1 MEEYEYDFSYECRR
15 LVEAMAPRSA
25 RSFRQEFNMQDL
37 ATTEHTVTHITTEK
51 YVRTSHTT
59 ELDGT
64 PIKSMANGKLS
75 SPKYTSKTILSDY
88 DKPDLRNLKRIY
100 KMYEG
105 TDITESRGIVH
116 PETRE
121 ILTVGQA
128 ISMRILDVRTGR
140 LVSSPDTRQTISIEQ
155 AAEKG
160 LIDPKLAA
168 RLTGPCGMTE
178 DGNEVTLLE
187 AIQRELYDAEQGLA
201 DPAEKRIKVTVESE
215 KPSTQGM
222 SISDALNCGQ
232 VDLQRGLYRLPN
244 GSYITIAEAYQKGYL
259 IYNEIIKIK
268 SSALSLSDAISQ
280 DLVDN
285 NGWILDR
292 NSGDRFQLDTA
303 IKNEL
308 INPHI
313 REIVDPKNDRK
324 ITLVEA
330 IDKNIINTVH
340 SKYVHNI
347 TKEKLSFKDAA
358 IKRFICKP
366 MTLKDVCDNNLMT
379 NDGKILSPTHRV
391 PLSILEAI
399 STGVLDS
406 DDVKCITDTTTGQ
419 LLTLSEALA
428 AKIILTDNKFRDNLT
443 GEICT
448 IPEAVDRGLI
458 TSVSQRSIFNIDG
471 FRDPKTG
478 EFISFNSASKKG
490 YLKYVNGETFLKSE
504 TGDFVFIEDCTKVSI
519 VRPEVLEMFNRKIGV
534 YENGKELTVLD
545 AVFKNILDPKTGHLL
560 DATTKKPIPFN
571 KAVEI
576 NMITP
581 EGAALLNSLLNITL
595 TLQTVTKTVKR
606 YVTVTNTNASQRSE
620 AILTFTEAIRRGL
633 IDENTQTFTDP
644 TTGTVFPIQQALDEG
659 LLGVDKNEP
668 RIVRIPEITR
678 KELIPGQVVELKITK
693 KSFIPDLPP
702 SPESKLQQENRPET
716 IKSPDLVTRDVI
728 QQESIIQKVK
738 TGITKSVTTEPTVT
752 SLTIRKNT
760 IELPRDG
767 WTLRE
772 AISQKFFNPVTGI
785 FVIPGTDR
793 IIDLKEALKL
803 NIINPNSAVV
813 INPKTKKE
821 TSLKSA
827 IDMHILDNTGNYNL
841 PTGLINMK
849 EAIDSKF
856 IVFVEI
862 STNISLQKVIT
873 ITSVAGMPDEIE
885 VSEINKSTTPYDVV
899 REEQTILEPIQ
910 VEPGVI
916 YDPATAL
923 IISTTSGVSENILDA
938 VDRGIVPSDSV
949 KVIEP
954 FTGNRI
960 TLKQALDKGIL
971 DKKSGDYKDK
981 SGNKISL
988 SDAAKIGLITV
999 IGAPLVGAA
1008 KVIQVVKSTMVVDPR
1023 TGEKVPM
1030 EVAYERGLVDP
1041 LTYKKYEDSIRDKSP
1056 EYDSTIH
1063 KEKLATTSTK
1073 TVTFTQ
1079 VNTTPTL
1086 TSTTIMY
1093 IIDPMTNEKV
1103 PIDVALEKG
1112 LIDEKIYNEYIK
1124 LSEDPSQIQS
1134 STSTVSVTESAH
1146 TPNVTIT
1153 TVVDPV
1159 TGVKGPIDDAYKKG
1173 LIDSASHQKYKETYS
1188 PQFFNPEVLKTPSD
1202 KNTVTFT
1209 QTTKPV
1215 TVGAAVSEGFITVES
1230 IQNSILA
1237 DTRKPVNT
1245 SSVMQIKRPS
1255 DIIQITQSQV
1265 SAIPKYKLQVPTE
1278 SVIESQ
1284 VIESKPVVLQKL
1296 RKRVVT
1302 PLEAVEKGLLSK
1314 ETAKIL
1320 ESVKVYK
1327 DENGRPL
1334 SLEKAIE
1341 QGFIDDEKGEIK
1353 DPLHGDIVN
1362 IKEALERG
1370 ILDSE
1375 GQDEVLIPLAKS
1387 LSVAEI
1393 LEQGLLDPVTGK
1405 IIHPETGNHLTLRE
1419 AIICDIVDPLSSV
1432 NISPGKK
1439 ITLAEAIEK
1448 NIIDND
1454 KNVVKT
1460 SNGIL
1465 DLISAVNASVFSEP
1479 ETASVEKI
1487 PPAALTL
1494 PLAIKIGLIDPD
1506 TRTMKHPLTG
1516 DVITIKEAVEKDL
1529 LMALPYP
1536 HSNDTITLEE
1546 ALDKGIVDLK
1556 ENTFT
1561 EPTSKEIIPLDKA
1574 MEQGLLTIKP
1584 NMDVLQTTGVMT
1596 TITETFS
1603 SQHTIT
1609 TKMIELLADYVL
1621 ISANEVQN
1629 TKTGE
1634 IISMEDARLQGIVH
1648 DEKTSKEQ
1656 FITNETNISF
1666 EDALKLGYINIDQGT
1681 FTHPS
1686 TGAVISISEA
1696 VNSGILNTEVIT
1708 TDEPKISTTKKDL
1721 EMLDLN
1727 EAFDLLFDE
1736 KSQTFKDPKSPTKSI
1751 TLKEAIKQNI
1761 INPKSIIYDVEAA
1774 KPVTVQEAI
1783 NTGLI
1788 DNKSGKIKDPDT
1800 GKSVDIKNA
1809 AKMGLIAVVAAP
1821 VLAGLAVVQGAKA
1834 VTSKIMQPKKTV
1846 TEIERAT
1853 EETITPVK
1861 SIISSV
1867 KLQPM
1872 PITSDKEKQIET
1884 SPQDITNEKQLSQ
1897 DTSITIMDTN
1907 KNTPDQASLKIEH
1920 SKAHP
1925 VHKEK
1930 NTVEQKQQ
1938 QTLIEELPPPVQNV
1952 ISTMINLPE
1961 KSESQE
1967 PTLQESQEI
1976 SIDTIHHSDITD
1988 IRELCVTIDEN
1999 ISKEKTTLRDQQK
2012 LDESKELT
2020 PEQAKLI
2027 EYKTSKPI
2035 EVVHISP
2042 ILTRQTGNAIKDS
2055 EKFIL
2060 EETAISIH
2068 GAVPVTKSSSSSQP
2082 DKSILITTTVEPET
2096 NPDSS
2101 KAFVQE
2107 PVIHEYREV
2116 TPDKIEHTKV
2126 SKTIVSKSEPS
2137 EYITENTSTVVTT
2150 KLSKVTTVELTQ
2162 NEFTS
2167 HHIVTE
2173 ETIEPQAALEI
2184 LSSDKEKLVTK
2195 ADDEIDE
2202 PSVTMMEITKTVK
2215 YVDSKKEP
2223 NNEPTIKDIS
2233 PVNVI
2238 EKDKIKFEYNKQDNN
2253 DACIR
2258 DLSMPRKIDEKLVS
2272 DSFKIDKK
2280 IPDDIQDTT
2289 TKIQPILDSVDD
2301 IFTAVNKGIV
2311 STETIHIVDPKT
2323 GKDLTFKEAIS
2334 KGVVDEK
2341 TGEVTSNTGTKISFS
2356 DAAKLGVVAIIGAP
2370 VLAAS
2375 KVVEMVKNV
2384 IIVDPKTGEKVPLNE
2399 AKRRGL
2405 VDSATN
2411 IKHELSTK
2419 ETSPGVTREHT
2430 SIITE
2435 QLSTTAAKPIVVKTS
2450 QPVITETIITT
2461 VENLSLDNAI
2471 AQPLKPDNYDGKTI
2485 SALLIDA
2492 EKQPLKV
2499 IDEITEQSSVKL
2511 TPPKSKPLYEN
2522 ITLVDAI
2529 SKGKIE
2535 SKVCRIIING
2545 IESPLTVQD
2554 SIEQEQISKFALVDI
2569 LSKNVVSVKET
2580 EPKYY
2585 IAISQK
2591 LTPEELSEMGV
2602 YDIEK
2607 QVFLNPETGSKISFE
2622 ELVYGLHVFDPK
2634 TILVKDLGSKSD
2646 DYISFEEAITRP
2658 IIDKSTGHMVN
2669 PKTGKRVPFLE
2680 CVQIGWIVEK
2690 PEDVTV
2696 SEQIS
2701 IEKALEHGLYNPKTS
2716 EIVDINSG
2724 KLVPIGQAVESG
2736 LVDQESFLIKV
2747 PFTNENI
2754 PISDAVERGII
2765 EIHEGVITIVE
2776 THQVIEMSVAIQCG
2790 IITLARRPV
2799 SIEAIIVNDMLEPK
2813 TGQIKDIVTDQLV
2826 SVSDAVDRN
2835 IIHPTISEIKDTAS
2849 EIFIPLSE
2857 ALNTNLI
2864 HPETGKIKDKK
2875 TGEDIPLNDALKKGL
2890 LATKD
2895 VTFSLFDIIELGY
2908 YSPETCQILNPKTGK
2923 AVTLGHAIKDK
2934 LIDPSDVK
2942 IKDDNSEAVLPFD
2955 QAVKVG
2961 LVDTERGIIT
2971 SPVFNLK
2978 DARDKGYLLHDKK
2991 PWTLQEGLVQEF
3003 YNPETGLL
3011 TINDATMTLADAI
3024 QKGDINPDAMTVKN
3038 SITGDII
3045 SLNDAIKIGI
3055 IDSKEGKVNDPVH
3068 GDKISL
3074 TDASERGLI
3083 VPAKR
3088 KLSLPEAV
3096 FKGFYDPKTGK
3107 FSHPESKEK
3116 VQTDRAIKKRMID
3129 PQSTLVHVGGK
3140 VIPFEFAVDKGIV
3153 DGRTGTV
3160 LLGYDKVDFREA
3172 FERGIL
3178 VEVRKPMSLIE
3189 ALEKGIYNEITG
3201 LFMDPQTGKKHTLAE
3216 AIKLNLIDLN
3226 SVHVQD
3232 NRLGKWN
3239 KITLP
3244 ESLQIG
3250 VIDDKTSKIKNINNE
3265 NEEISLRKAFEI
3277 GLLVDSKAPISLQR
3291 ALHQGLYDD
3300 ATGKICDPTTNRKI
3314 TLHEAIRRSIISP
3327 KHLCYFDKKSEKP
3340 LSLAECCRSEIV
3352 DRRNGKFTEP
3362 GSDVQI
3368 PLSEAMSLSLIV
3380 DIESAGF
3387 TLYETLAMN
3396 MYNITELVFVHPVTE
3411 RKLSLN
3417 SAITEELI
3425 NPQMSLVKHIPTSK
3439 YIKLEEA
3446 IKSGVIDGDNSVYVL
3461 PNGNQINLLD
3471 AKHRGL
3477 IVTAKKN
3484 ISLEEIIK
3492 NGFFRSDNGKVV
3504 DPVTNEFIDLNKAIE
3519 INFLNPD
3526 STVVKDNMT
3535 YKYKPFIIAIQQGD
3549 VDVSKGRVLDT
3560 KAKKTYSLDIA
3571 FDKGLLVTVVQ
3582 PLTTQSITKRYVPEA
3597 TSKELQLR
3605 EFTLD
3610 EAIKYEFIDLET
3622 AVIKDPRKNKYIP
3635 LKLGMIEGII
3645 DKNVKGSFDTQNR
3658 ARSLCFVFE
3667 NSLIVY
3673 VREPLTFEQALENGH
3688 INVAAARFTDP
3699 HSNEVLTIKDAT
3711 TLGYIDSDTALIK
3724 DNLKKRLVKL
3734 PEAFRKGLMDA
3745 EKGNI
3750 LDTETSKLNTLA
3762 SAIESGLLMTPKK
3775 SFTLIETITF
3785 GIYNPTTGALNDP
3798 FITTSVI
3805 DRKRLNLGEAIQQ
3818 GIVDP
3823 SSTVVKEP
3831 ETGKIWPLVQAIE
3844 QKLIDP
3850 IEGRLVIDPKK
3861 EISLD
3866 LVKAHK
3872 KGYLLPAETRQAV
3885 EEKYRLCDET
3895 LSKLLEWI
3903 AIVEERL
3910 ANQEAA
3916 KEDMDELRNQ
3926 INILK
3931 LIKDD
3936 LESHQRQVS
3945 ACADQAKQLLVSGG
3959 DVLAPHEVAALE
3971 RGVRQLKQRCDK
3983 CSDKCDKMLR
3993 RLAAARDELG
4003 KFSNELNTF
4012 NAWMEGAYRL
4022 LEEKEAAISKLDKL
4036 PHQGD
4041 DIREFVSD
4049 VIAHQADLRF
4059 ITMAAQKFL
4068 DESKE
4073 FLSILNE
4080 YRTTLPS
4087 RLSHVSPGAESAVR
4101 EGAALARRRH
4111 ADLAARA
4118 QRLQDRLRGTA
4129 HLTKQYNLA
4138 LEKAGKWINDI
4149 EPQVRSVLSE
4159 PVGGEPRAV
4168 ETQLAKA
4175 KALHSE
4181 ILSQGRLI
4189 DNAKDACDQLVKSLE
4204 GNLTPSEIRQLEV
4217 PVLDLTARYKDIDG
4231 AVGSKCAELEA
4242 ALLQCQGLQDAAE
4255 TQAHWLGQVENVFK
4269 NQMKPASLIRERLD
4283 EQVREQRITHGEVEA
4298 RRAALAQLLTAAR
4311 DAARAPSNARIARK
4325 LEQRAEEIYARYEKL
4340 LERSIKRGQFLEEVS
4355 NELAVF
4361 SQQAA
4366 TLDAAHSHLL
4376 EQADTREL
4384 ARSNAEELR
4393 ARLADLAHYRDKQ
4406 MPLLEDCL
4414 RNGKQLIAKKD
4425 VTDTH
4430 VVRDR
4435 MKILENQ
4442 WRDFNTALEEKQKL
4456 FKQRA
4461 DQLNQYETLRTQVLE
4476 WLQSIENRVGRLKP
4490 VAVDLD
4496 VIKIQQDELR
4506 PLTKEYR
4513 DYSVTIDKV
4522 NEAGAVYEALSR
4534 GERAD
4539 SPHRRRLYSPTKR
4552 HTPSRTLD
4560 GRSPSPTKGHGLASP
4575 ASTHSTSSGFSSR
4588 RSSQEGFHLEELSG
4602 VQQQLAEINNRYSL
4616 VGSRLNDRQ
4625 AELDAL
4631 RTELRRHLDS
4641 CRALQSFLDKVQ
4653 RQLPKDSIPN
4663 TKEEADKTTK
4673 QARAVLEEM
4682 YEKQS
4687 ILDST
4692 KTQVRELL
4700 KRKQGVEGA
4709 DRLHDEMEDVA
4720 TRWKAL
4726 HDAFK
4731 DKIRLMEEM
4740 KDFHDTHSN
4749 LTQWLGAKDR
4759 MMAALGPISSDSR
4772 MVQTQVQQVQ
4782 VLREEFRVQQ
4792 PQLAHL
4798 DEVAAAVLQRL
4809 EPKSQDADS
4818 LRRKVQQV
4826 KDRWNELLAKLEARG
4841 ESLGAA
4847 ADTSR
4852 EFDAGLARLRDAL
4865 HAIGDQLD
4873 RLPEHEPDERLR
4885 KIENLERQLEGQRP
4899 LLADLE
4905 AAGAALATV
4914 LSDPSSRQDIQS
4926 KLAAVARQYDNL
4938 QRKLDLKKA
4947 EIEAALKDGRNLE
4960 ENVAKTLGWLQSEL
4974 AALPGRLQVSADST
4988 RLQQQLER
4996 HEPLY
5001 RELSQRE
5008 HELIML
5014 LDKGREMEKKP
5025 SYQGLRK
5032 DLDRIQTQ
5040 WDKLKREIVDRYT
5053 RLQTAMEHCR
5063 KYSKAQESFL
5073 PWLSSAEERVAQ
5085 LPPTAFTRRE
5095 VEAQLRQLQL
5105 LRNDI
5110 WKRSGEYENNKTLG
5124 ETFISACDVDQEIVR
5139 KQLDSMRDRWDR
5151 LNNEVLQQVEFL
5163 ETTARKLGDFG
5174 EKVRAVE
5181 TPLQRCEERL
5191 QDALAAP
5198 PAVAAEAVAR
5208 LTDNIHALRVPLQ
5221 SVETAA
5227 DDIIRLALECGGK
5240 EDSERARGVLQA
5252 HTAALADRLTDLEAR
5267 ADDARARLAGAT
5279 AAVAQFQ
5286 DKVKSLSHDL
5296 SDLEKELD
5304 TMKPPGRDIKTVKT
5318 QLDDVSRFYKRL
5330 EKADDLVG
5338 DIERA
5343 AENLV
5348 DSGYTVDSAN
5358 TRDQVEGLRK
5368 QLAKLDERA
5377 RSKEQDLDDTLS
5389 KLEAF
5394 YKAYDSVM
5402 DDVQEASE
5410 QVRSLKPVSSEVE
5423 QIRSQQKDF
5432 GELRRRTLE
5441 PLGQNVAHCNK
5452 IGQGLVRSALQGV
5465 STQQLEKDLEKMND
5479 KWNALKE
5486 KMNERERRLDVGL
5499 LQSGKFAEAL
5509 AGLEKWL
5516 ADTEDM
5522 VRNQKPP
5529 SADYK
5534 VVKAQLQEQK
5544 FLKKMLMDR
5553 QNSMSSLFAMGNE
5566 VAAGC
5571 EPGERK
5577 SIEKQLKGL
5586 MQRFDGLTDGAQ
5598 QRMLDLEQAM
5608 KVAKQFQEELQPLV
5622 EWLGTAERKVKSL
5635 QLVPTDEEK
5644 IQQKIREHKNLH
5656 EDILS
5661 KQPAFKQL
5669 TETASTLMGL
5679 VGDDEAAALADRLQ
5693 AATDRYQALV
5703 DHSLNIGELLDNSRK
5718 GLRHLVLTYQ
5728 ELAAWMDGME
5738 QYLAKRKLLPLHMEK
5753 LLRQMDELAEKT
5765 EEIAAKQEAVDS
5777 TVESGLELMKHI
5789 SGDEAL
5795 QLKDKLD
5802 ALQRRYNDLTSR
5814 GADLLRIA
5822 SETLPLVQ
5830 QLYNSHNKLN
5840 EWMAGAENCLQ
5851 SVEPREEDILRLEAD
5866 LQEFRPVLDTIN
5878 LVGPQLCQI
5887 SPGEGAAHVE
5897 ALVTRDNRR
5906 FDAIAE
5912 QIQRKAERLLL
5923 SKKRSLEVVGDMEEA
5938 VEWLRSAES
5947 ALRNAAPPSADAA
5960 KVRQQLNQQRP
5971 LSDDVA
5977 AQRARVRD
5985 LLAQAKKVLREC
5997 QSSEE
6002 TAVIRDRSEELKELM
6017 EEVGQL
6023 SAQRLAALEQAL
6035 PLAEH
6040 FADTHHGL
6048 SSWMD
6053 DMERQIQ
6060 MLAMPAL
6067 RPEQIVQQQDKNEM
6081 LQQSI
6086 ANHKPLVDKLVKTGE
6101 ALARLCGDDDAAK
6114 VLDTVEGDCERY
6126 NALRAEL
6133 RQRQQELEQA
6143 LQESSLFSDKLEGML
6158 RALGGARDQLAR
6170 AEPVSAHPPKIQDQ
6184 IEENNSLAE
6193 DLDKRQEAYNAVQ
6206 RAASDVISKAD
6217 RSDPA
6222 VRDIRNKLDKL
6233 NKLWDEV
6240 QKATNDRGS
6249 SLDSALEVARRFW
6262 QQLEA
6267 VMNTLSELQD
6277 TLAAQPPPAA
6287 QPRAIQAQQ
6296 VALQEIR
6303 HEIDHTK
6310 PEVEKVRKTGSTL
6323 MSLCGEPDKPE
6334 VKKHMEDLDQAW
6346 DTVTALYARREENLI
6361 DAMEKAMEFH
6371 DTLQNLQEF
6380 LDSAEDKF
6388 SRMGALGSDID
6399 AVKRQIAQLA
6409 SFKQEVDPHMVK
6421 VEALNRSLVRQA
6433 QELTERTSSEQASAI
6448 KQPLTEVNARWS
6460 ALLRGMVERQQ
6471 QLERALLRLGQLQHA
6486 LQELLSWIQHT
6497 TDTLDTLKPVAGDPQ
6512 ILEVELAK
6520 LKVLVNDIAAH
6531 QASVDTLNDAGAQI
6545 QRHGS
6550 EEAGETAEKLA
6561 TLNRKWRELQQK
6573 ARDRQSEL
6581 EDALREAQSFNAEIG
6596 DLLSWLSEVDGVIAA
6611 SKPVGGLP
6619 ETASEQLERFMEIYN
6634 EIEANRPKVEAVLQ
6648 QGQEYLRRQEKP
6660 NPTSQ
6665 LSLNLKNLKS
6675 RWDNVT
6681 ARASDKKIKL
6691 EIALKEATEFHDAL
6705 QAFVDWLTGA
6715 EKTLASAK
6723 PVSRV
6728 MDTLLTQIEEH
6739 KAFQKE
6745 IGTHRETMLLLDKK
6759 GTHLKYF
6766 SQKQDVI
6773 LIKNLLV
6780 SVQHRWERVVSKAAE
6795 RTRALDHGFKE
6806 AKEFS
6811 DMWNNLMNW
6820 LNDTEQQLD
6829 ELNKET
6835 TVNDPEKIKQR
6846 LHKHRDFQKA
6856 LGAKQSIYDQTMKTG
6871 KQLKDKAPK
6880 TDETPLKNML
6890 NDLKTKWTTVCSK
6903 AVDRQRKL
6911 EEALLYSGQFKDAMS
6926 ALLDWLK
6933 KQQVALSTDLP
6944 VHGDLD
6950 TVMALIEQ
6958 HKQFEEDLHSR
6969 EQQMQSVMKTGKE
6982 LEATVPR
6989 EDAAN
6994 IRQQCSDLKQLWE
7007 SVQSLSE
7014 KKAHK
7019 LEGALK
7025 EAEKLHRSVNML
7037 LEWLSDAE
7045 TRLRFSG
7052 QLPEAELEA
7061 QQHLRDHE
7069 KFVRELKEKQK
7080 DKDETITLAQSIL
7093 GKAHPDAVT
7102 VIKHWITIIQS
7113 RWDEVWQWAMQRGAK
7128 LETHMQSLRDLDLV
7142 LEELLQ
7148 WLLGLENTL
7157 LSLESEPLP
7166 ESIELLEG
7174 LIEDHKELMEH
7185 TQKRQNEVDR
7195 VCKAYQ
7201 VKSQSQGRDSTPRK
7215 VSAKTATKGT
7225 PGKGAEPEFRS
7236 PRVKQLWDKWRTVW
7250 LLAWERQ
7257 RRLHER
7263 LAHLK
7268 ELQRVSNFSW
7278 DDWRKR
7284 FLKFM
7289 NHKKSRLTDL
7299 FRKMDKD
7306 NNGLIPRNEFID
7318 GIINTKFDTSRL
7330 EMGAVADLFDRN
7342 GSGLIDWEEF
7352 IAALRPDWV
7361 ERRGPPTDADK
7372 IHDEVKRLVM
7382 LCTCRQKFRV
7392 FQVGEGK
7399 YRFGD
7404 SQKLRLVRILRSTV
7418 MVRVGGGW
7426 VALDEFLVKNDPCR
7440 AEEFMEQLKPIFE
7453 ALRQREELPCSYP
7466 LHVGSTHGT
7475 KQAFIYGHSRS
7486 QGSTTPGAH
7495 HYTHHHGYQPS
7506 PGYHWV
7512 RERTARSVPMSAG
7525 GAAGR
7530 ASRSSLSAGTPD
7542 SLSDNEAASGL
7553 GTRYRKPS
7561 VPRSTLTPGGSRPGS
7576 RPGSRTGSKPPSRHG
7591 SNLSLD
7597 STDDVSTPSRIPMR
7611 KVTNTRASIAR
7622 AAATASKLGVTT
7634 PNGGSRPRTPTGFL
7648 TPASGRYPSGA
7659 MYRTSSIP
7667 TLSPVPALVRSG
7679 SFASTEGQTP
7689 GKSRIP
7695 VLKDHH
7701 TNCNLNRQRTPSGS
7715 TTPVRSGQQ
7724 TAVSRLLRKPS
7735 DASDS
7740 GAPTTPASRRGT
7752 PSSSRTT
7759 EKREPFRL

>member
-1 MEEYEYDFSYECRR
+1 MSMYRFVKEGSSKRLFVQGTLEGEESKPRKSSLKKSSQSPVGSPITTSLNLASVPRSLREGLTRHETVYDGNYPGMERTSSYRSGSYREESYNGRVVHDGNQTHFEYDGESALAVPTSAGGRGISELQAIHTNKRLSTEVLGSSLESTKISKKDDSGQRRITTRIVRKVTTLTRGEEKASAEDLARGGREVHRSAEHYRHVEMEESHPRKVKISDIVVGQEANVTAREALLSWARRSTAKYPGVRVTDFTSSWRDGLAFNALIHRNRPDLIDWRNIRSRQVRERLETAFHVVEKEYGVTRLLDPEDVDTHEPDEKSLITYISSLYETFPEPPPVHPLFDAESQRRAAAYTEQAAIHRAWLHEKCALMQDRAFPSTLIEMKKLLSESTRFRNEEVPLRQREKQKLFHQYRELEKYFESVGECDIEPTLRPEALEQAWSRLLMATQERERDLSDEIRRLERLQRLAEKVHRDIKQTESGLDNVERRIESEIRRVERGVHPAEAKMAAEQIEQELRTMEHVIQEMFQDVHTLKEGKYPQSAELHRRVQQVQERWANARTSFANRLVARLAGVRLPVQHTTVRRETRTVLETRVHDAGPGFQQLADAARWCKDKLKKLHESDYGSDLPSVQHELDKHQREHKQIDQFHAKVEQCVHNRSNYSGEELTLYNQHLSQLQKLYADLLSTSTKRMSDLDALQDFLQSATAELNWLNEKEQVELSRDWADPHINLPAVQHYYEQLMSSLEKRELQFSNVIDRGEALIAQHHPAIKTIEAHLQVMQSQWAWVLQLTLCLETHLKHTTQYHNFFEEVKEAEKWIQKREEALNTTFSQSEFTLDQGERLLKGMQDLREELNAHGSVVSKLVDEAQEIRPVKQRRSPITRPIRAETVCAYKHANVAVEKGSAVTVIDNSGRSRWRVRLGGAGTEVQLPGAVLALPPPCQDALDAASRLRNSYDRVIQLWQRKQLRMRQNMIFATIKVVKGWDFPQFVAMGAEQRQAIRRALNEDAEKLLAEGDPADPQLRRLRREIDDVNRLFDEFERRARAEEESKNAARIFTEQSSNLLERLEVLERQLHERIASHIPRDLDTLEHLVLQHKDWETSLHSLSSDVEEVQATFRGIALKTPAMKKNLDKVMGKWNDMQSKSQLFVERLKFVEIVVNSMEENHQTISEFEIKLAQFNDLPNDVELLKDIHEDLLRMQVAVSKQQIQIDQMNDDAENCRRLVESSRAALPHSSLPRAGKHIDLERLDKEVSQLNNRWNNVCSQLAERLRSCEAAYQLLRNYNAGLEKEAEWIDDTFGKLQAQPPIEVRPKEQFEPTRNLLTSVVERTPKIEKVNVDGGKFIREAKIHTSRCQRYAEWLCDEVHPSLDMKQLKRQADVEMAERLRNRGRQVDPERVPVGTEAVARELDELNANHQKLLDLLYERLRRIAAANPGDIVTLR

-4588 RSSQEGFHLEELSG
+4588 RSSQEGFHLE
-4602 VQQQLAEINNRYSL
+4602 
-4616 VGSRLNDRQ
+4616 
-4625 AELDAL
+4625 
-4631 RTELRRHLDS
+4631 
-4641 CRALQSFLDKVQ
+4641 
-4653 RQLPKDSIPN
+4653 
-4663 TKEEADKTTK
+4663 
-4673 QARAVLEEM
+4673 
-4682 YEKQS
+4682 
-4687 ILDST
+4687 
-4692 KTQVRELL
+4692 
-4700 KRKQGVEGA
+4700 
-4709 DRLHDEMEDVA
+4709 
-4720 TRWKAL
+4720 
-4726 HDAFK
+4726 
-4731 DKIRLMEEM
+4731 
-4740 KDFHDTHSN
+4740 
-4749 LTQWLGAKDR
+4749 
-4759 MMAALGPISSDSR
+4759 
-4772 MVQTQVQQVQ
+4772 
-4782 VLREEFRVQQ
+4782 
-4792 PQLAHL
+4792 
-4798 DEVAAAVLQRL
+4798 
-4809 EPKSQDADS
+4809 
-4818 LRRKVQQV
+4818 
-4826 KDRWNELLAKLEARG
+4826 
-4841 ESLGAA
+4841 
-4847 ADTSR
+4847 
-4852 EFDAGLARLRDAL
+4852 
-4865 HAIGDQLD
+4865 
-4873 RLPEHEPDERLR
+4873 
-4885 KIENLERQLEGQRP
+4885 
-4899 LLADLE
+4899 
-4905 AAGAALATV
+4905 
-4914 LSDPSSRQDIQS
+4914 
-4926 KLAAVARQYDNL
+4926 
-4938 QRKLDLKKA
+4938 
-4947 EIEAALKDGRNLE
+4947 
-4960 ENVAKTLGWLQSEL
+4960 
-4974 AALPGRLQVSADST
+4974 
-4988 RLQQQLER
+4988 
-4996 HEPLY
+4996 
-5001 RELSQRE
+5001 
-5008 HELIML
+5008 
-5014 LDKGREMEKKP
+5014 
-5025 SYQGLRK
+5025 
-5032 DLDRIQTQ
+5032 
-5040 WDKLKREIVDRYT
+5040 
-5053 RLQTAMEHCR
+5053 
-5063 KYSKAQESFL
+5063 
-5073 PWLSSAEERVAQ
+5073 
-5085 LPPTAFTRRE
+5085 
-5095 VEAQLRQLQL
+5095 
-5105 LRNDI
+5105 
-5110 WKRSGEYENNKTLG
+5110 
-5124 ETFISACDVDQEIVR
+5124 
-5139 KQLDSMRDRWDR
+5139 
-5151 LNNEVLQQVEFL
+5151 
-5163 ETTARKLGDFG
+5163 
-5174 EKVRAVE
+5174 
-5181 TPLQRCEERL
+5181 
-5191 QDALAAP
+5191 
-5198 PAVAAEAVAR
+5198 
-5208 LTDNIHALRVPLQ
+5208 
-5221 SVETAA
+5221 
-5227 DDIIRLALECGGK
+5227 
-5240 EDSERARGVLQA
+5240 
-5252 HTAALADRLTDLEAR
+5252 
-5267 ADDARARLAGAT
+5267 
-5279 AAVAQFQ
+5279 
-5286 DKVKSLSHDL
+5286 
-5296 SDLEKELD
+5296 
-5304 TMKPPGRDIKTVKT
+5304 
-5318 QLDDVSRFYKRL
+5318 
-5330 EKADDLVG
+5330 
-5338 DIERA
+5338 
-5343 AENLV
+5343 
-5348 DSGYTVDSAN
+5348 
-5358 TRDQVEGLRK
+5358 
-5368 QLAKLDERA
+5368 
-5377 RSKEQDLDDTLS
+5377 
-5389 KLEAF
+5389 
-5394 YKAYDSVM
+5394 
-5402 DDVQEASE
+5402 
-5410 QVRSLKPVSSEVE
+5410 
-5423 QIRSQQKDF
+5423 
-5432 GELRRRTLE
+5432 
-5441 PLGQNVAHCNK
+5441 
-5452 IGQGLVRSALQGV
+5452 
-5465 STQQLEKDLEKMND
+5465 
-5479 KWNALKE
+5479 
-5486 KMNERERRLDVGL
+5486 
-5499 LQSGKFAEAL
+5499 
-5509 AGLEKWL
+5509 
-5516 ADTEDM
+5516 
-5522 VRNQKPP
+5522 
-5529 SADYK
+5529 
-5534 VVKAQLQEQK
+5534 
-5544 FLKKMLMDR
+5544 
-5553 QNSMSSLFAMGNE
+5553 GN
-5566 VAAGC
+5566 
-5571 EPGERK
+5571 
-5577 SIEKQLKGL
+5577 
-5586 MQRFDGLTDGAQ
+5586 
-5598 QRMLDLEQAM
+5598 
-5608 KVAKQFQEELQPLV
+5608 
-5622 EWLGTAERKVKSL
+5622 
-5635 QLVPTDEEK
+5635 
-5644 IQQKIREHKNLH
+5644 
-5656 EDILS
+5656 
-5661 KQPAFKQL
+5661 
-5669 TETASTLMGL
+5669 
-5679 VGDDEAAALADRLQ
+5679 
-5693 AATDRYQALV
+5693 
-5703 DHSLNIGELLDNSRK
+5703 
-5718 GLRHLVLTYQ
+5718 
-5728 ELAAWMDGME
+5728 
-5738 QYLAKRKLLPLHMEK
+5738 
-5753 LLRQMDELAEKT
+5753 
-5765 EEIAAKQEAVDS
+5765 
-5777 TVESGLELMKHI
+5777 
-5789 SGDEAL
+5789 
-5795 QLKDKLD
+5795 
-5802 ALQRRYNDLTSR
+5802 
-5814 GADLLRIA
+5814 
-5822 SETLPLVQ
+5822 
-5830 QLYNSHNKLN
+5830 
-5840 EWMAGAENCLQ
+5840 
-5851 SVEPREEDILRLEAD
+5851 
-5866 LQEFRPVLDTIN
+5866 
-5878 LVGPQLCQI
+5878 
-5887 SPGEGAAHVE
+5887 
-5897 ALVTRDNRR
+5897 
-5906 FDAIAE
+5906 
-5912 QIQRKAERLLL
+5912 
-5923 SKKRSLEVVGDMEEA
+5923 
-5938 VEWLRSAES
+5938 
-5947 ALRNAAPPSADAA
+5947 
-5960 KVRQQLNQQRP
+5960 
-5971 LSDDVA
+5971 
-5977 AQRARVRD
+5977 
-5985 LLAQAKKVLREC
+5985 
-5997 QSSEE
+5997 
-6002 TAVIRDRSEELKELM
+6002 
-6017 EEVGQL
+6017 
-6023 SAQRLAALEQAL
+6023 
-6035 PLAEH
+6035 
-6040 FADTHHGL
+6040 
-6048 SSWMD
+6048 
-6053 DMERQIQ
+6053 
-6060 MLAMPAL
+6060 
-6067 RPEQIVQQQDKNEM
+6067 
-6081 LQQSI
+6081 
-6086 ANHKPLVDKLVKTGE
+6086 
-6101 ALARLCGDDDAAK
+6101 
-6114 VLDTVEGDCERY
+6114 
-6126 NALRAEL
+6126 
-6133 RQRQQELEQA
+6133 
-6143 LQESSLFSDKLEGML
+6143 
-6158 RALGGARDQLAR
+6158 
-6170 AEPVSAHPPKIQDQ
+6170 
-6184 IEENNSLAE
+6184 
-6193 DLDKRQEAYNAVQ
+6193 
-6206 RAASDVISKAD
+6206 
-6217 RSDPA
+6217 
-6222 VRDIRNKLDKL
+6222 
-6233 NKLWDEV
+6233 
-6240 QKATNDRGS
+6240 
-6249 SLDSALEVARRFW
+6249 
-6262 QQLEA
+6262 
-6267 VMNTLSELQD
+6267 
-6277 TLAAQPPPAA
+6277 
-6287 QPRAIQAQQ
+6287 
-6296 VALQEIR
+6296 
-6303 HEIDHTK
+6303 
-6310 PEVEKVRKTGSTL
+6310 
-6323 MSLCGEPDKPE
+6323 
-6334 VKKHMEDLDQAW
+6334 
-6346 DTVTALYARREENLI
+6346 
-6361 DAMEKAMEFH
+6361 
-6371 DTLQNLQEF
+6371 
-6380 LDSAEDKF
+6380 
-6388 SRMGALGSDID
+6388 
-6399 AVKRQIAQLA
+6399 
-6409 SFKQEVDPHMVK
+6409 
-6421 VEALNRSLVRQA
+6421 
-6433 QELTERTSSEQASAI
+6433 
-6448 KQPLTEVNARWS
+6448 
-6460 ALLRGMVERQQ
+6460 
-6471 QLERALLRLGQLQHA
+6471 
-6486 LQELLSWIQHT
+6486 
-6497 TDTLDTLKPVAGDPQ
+6497 
-6512 ILEVELAK
+6512 
-6520 LKVLVNDIAAH
+6520 
-6531 QASVDTLNDAGAQI
+6531 
-6545 QRHGS
+6545 
-6550 EEAGETAEKLA
+6550 
-6561 TLNRKWRELQQK
+6561 
-6573 ARDRQSEL
+6573 
-6581 EDALREAQSFNAEIG
+6581 
-6596 DLLSWLSEVDGVIAA
+6596 
-6611 SKPVGGLP
+6611 
-6619 ETASEQLERFMEIYN
+6619 
-6634 EIEANRPKVEAVLQ
+6634 
-6648 QGQEYLRRQEKP
+6648 
-6660 NPTSQ
+6660 
-6665 LSLNLKNLKS
+6665 
-6675 RWDNVT
+6675 
-6681 ARASDKKIKL
+6681 
-6691 EIALKEATEFHDAL
+6691 
-6705 QAFVDWLTGA
+6705 
-6715 EKTLASAK
+6715 
-6723 PVSRV
+6723 
-6728 MDTLLTQIEEH
+6728 
-6739 KAFQKE
+6739 
-6745 IGTHRETMLLLDKK
+6745 
-6759 GTHLKYF
+6759 
-6766 SQKQDVI
+6766 
-6773 LIKNLLV
+6773 
-6780 SVQHRWERVVSKAAE
+6780 
-6795 RTRALDHGFKE
+6795 
-6806 AKEFS
+6806 
-6811 DMWNNLMNW
+6811 
-6820 LNDTEQQLD
+6820 
-6829 ELNKET
+6829 
-6835 TVNDPEKIKQR
+6835 
-6846 LHKHRDFQKA
+6846 
-6856 LGAKQSIYDQTMKTG
+6856 
-6871 KQLKDKAPK
+6871 
-6880 TDETPLKNML
+6880 
-6890 NDLKTKWTTVCSK
+6890 
-6903 AVDRQRKL
+6903 
-6911 EEALLYSGQFKDAMS
+6911 
-6926 ALLDWLK
+6926 
-6933 KQQVALSTDLP
+6933 
-6944 VHGDLD
+6944 
-6950 TVMALIEQ
+6950 
-6958 HKQFEEDLHSR
+6958 
-6969 EQQMQSVMKTGKE
+6969 
-6982 LEATVPR
+6982 
-6989 EDAAN
+6989 
-6994 IRQQCSDLKQLWE
+6994 
-7007 SVQSLSE
+7007 
-7014 KKAHK
+7014 
-7019 LEGALK
+7019 
-7025 EAEKLHRSVNML
+7025 
-7037 LEWLSDAE
+7037 
-7045 TRLRFSG
+7045 
-7052 QLPEAELEA
+7052 
-7061 QQHLRDHE
+7061 
-7069 KFVRELKEKQK
+7069 
-7080 DKDETITLAQSIL
+7080 
-7093 GKAHPDAVT
+7093 
-7102 VIKHWITIIQS
+7102 
-7113 RWDEVWQWAMQRGAK
+7113 
-7128 LETHMQSLRDLDLV
+7128 
-7142 LEELLQ
+7142 
-7148 WLLGLENTL
+7148 
-7157 LSLESEPLP
+7157 
-7166 ESIELLEG
+7166 
-7174 LIEDHKELMEH
+7174 
-7185 TQKRQNEVDR
+7185 
-7195 VCKAYQ
+7195 
-7201 VKSQSQGRDSTPRK
+7201 
-7215 VSAKTATKGT
+7215 
-7225 PGKGAEPEFRS
+7225 
-7236 PRVKQLWDKWRTVW
+7236 
-7250 LLAWERQ
+7250 
-7257 RRLHER
+7257 
-7263 LAHLK
+7263 
-7268 ELQRVSNFSW
+7268 
-7278 DDWRKR
+7278 
-7284 FLKFM
+7284 
-7289 NHKKSRLTDL
+7289 
-7299 FRKMDKD
+7299 
-7306 NNGLIPRNEFID
+7306 
-7318 GIINTKFDTSRL
+7318 
-7330 EMGAVADLFDRN
+7330 
-7342 GSGLIDWEEF
+7342 
-7352 IAALRPDWV
+7352 
-7361 ERRGPPTDADK
+7361 
-7372 IHDEVKRLVM
+7372 
-7382 LCTCRQKFRV
+7382 
-7392 FQVGEGK
+7392 
-7399 YRFGD
+7399 
-7404 SQKLRLVRILRSTV
+7404 
-7418 MVRVGGGW
+7418 
-7426 VALDEFLVKNDPCR
+7426 
-7440 AEEFMEQLKPIFE
+7440 
-7453 ALRQREELPCSYP
+7453 
-7466 LHVGSTHGT
+7466 
-7475 KQAFIYGHSRS
+7475 
-7486 QGSTTPGAH
+7486 
-7495 HYTHHHGYQPS
+7495 
-7506 PGYHWV
+7506 
-7512 RERTARSVPMSAG
+7512 
-7525 GAAGR
+7525 
-7530 ASRSSLSAGTPD
+7530 
-7542 SLSDNEAASGL
+7542 
-7553 GTRYRKPS
+7553 
-7561 VPRSTLTPGGSRPGS
+7561 
-7576 RPGSRTGSKPPSRHG
+7576 
-7591 SNLSLD
+7591 
-7597 STDDVSTPSRIPMR
+7597 
-7611 KVTNTRASIAR
+7611 
-7622 AAATASKLGVTT
+7622 
-7634 PNGGSRPRTPTGFL
+7634 
-7648 TPASGRYPSGA
+7648 
-7659 MYRTSSIP
+7659 
-7667 TLSPVPALVRSG
+7667 
-7679 SFASTEGQTP
+7679 
-7689 GKSRIP
+7689 
-7695 VLKDHH
+7695 
-7701 TNCNLNRQRTPSGS
+7701 
-7715 TTPVRSGQQ
+7715 
-7724 TAVSRLLRKPS
+7724 
-7735 DASDS
+7735 
-7740 GAPTTPASRRGT
+7740 
-7752 PSSSRTT
+7752 
-7759 EKREPFRL
+7759 